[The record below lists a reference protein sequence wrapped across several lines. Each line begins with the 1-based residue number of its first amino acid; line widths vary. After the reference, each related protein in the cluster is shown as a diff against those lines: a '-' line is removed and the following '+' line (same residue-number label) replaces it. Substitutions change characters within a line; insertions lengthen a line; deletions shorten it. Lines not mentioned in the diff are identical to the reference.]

1 MLAAQKCNE
10 IKQQVTHL
18 LNEAGC
24 STMNPL
30 SIRDIVSS
38 LSLQLIPYSTLTEQ
52 EVQQLSQAFGGALP
66 PGLLQHEPEGPTLIW
81 YDDTLTPWQQDRAI
95 AHELG
100 HWKRQHCQASSLAEE
115 EAEYFGQLLIEQLQP
130 MPKGTRSKTLYPKQ
144 TTINTHTTTKG
155 MNTLIASILLLAG
168 MKAVYDITKTLTRET
183 S

>member
-18 LNEAGC
+18 LDEAGC

-38 LSLQLIPYSTLTEQ
+38 LSLQLVPYSTLTEQ

-66 PGLLQHEPEGPTLIW
+66 PGLLLHEPEGPTLIW

-100 HWKRQHCQASSLAEE
+100 HWKRQHCQASALAEE
-115 EAEYFGQLLIEQLQP
+115 EAEFFSE
-130 MPKGTRSKTLYPKQ
+130 TLVK
-144 TTINTHTTTKG
+144 
-155 MNTLIASILLLAG
+155 SIGRLTAEHFRRAG
-168 MKAVYDITKTLTRET
+168 MKSMYDMHLDREVV
-183 S
+183 